1 MTPQFICLNSWES
14 PDNFSFR
21 WVENVWW
28 QKIKPLFLSWYN
40 KTILITTP
48 KGNNTFCFPFFSWR
62 LPLCAYW
69 LQCRKQTTSQ
79 GLSNDRRLGHHYQW
93 HTNLALCRG
102 EIGTRFQY
110 FFLPNSWERQDVH
123 RFDGKQFTMALSVH
137 CYKCLCILPWL
148 ETRLHSGFGKSYCP
162 CLILL
167 RIPGE
172 MAAPWLL

>member
-79 GLSNDRRLGHHYQW
+79 GLSNDRILGRHYQW
-93 HTNLALCRG
+93 HRNLVLCRG
-102 EIGTRFQY
+102 EMGTTIGDKIVETLYLNRVTSESKRIRT
-110 FFLPNSWERQDVH
+110 PP
-123 RFDGKQFTMALSVH
+123 LSPLFKVGVFVVF
-137 CYKCLCILPWL
+137 Y
-148 ETRLHSGFGKSYCP
+148 R
-162 CLILL
+162 
-167 RIPGE
+167 
-172 MAAPWLL
+172 